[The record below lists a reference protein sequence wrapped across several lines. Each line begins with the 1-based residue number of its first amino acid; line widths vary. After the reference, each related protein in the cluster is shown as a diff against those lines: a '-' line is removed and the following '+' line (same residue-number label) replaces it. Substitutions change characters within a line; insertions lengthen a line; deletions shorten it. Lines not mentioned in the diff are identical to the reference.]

1 MPMLM
6 KLRMSGYVALTFNL
20 YKNKLRSILD
30 ASEFMN
36 HDMASSVVLQCS
48 RCVLLFSQGKLYEQ
62 KVTEEEPRA
71 PCEYTGTIE
80 FVRGTSTT
88 CCESTMIRAL
98 GAKQDM
104 VYCNLEKNCV
114 C

>member
-1 MPMLM
+1 MP
-6 KLRMSGYVALTFNL
+6 
-20 YKNKLRSILD
+20 
-30 ASEFMN
+30 SEFMN

-88 CCESTMIRAL
+88 CCEFNDPCPIGTE
-98 GAKQDM
+98 QN
-104 VYCNLEKNCV
+104 VVCCNLEKNCV

>member
-1 MPMLM
+1 MEVLLP
-6 KLRMSGYVALTFNL
+6 KDRF
-20 YKNKLRSILD
+20 
-30 ASEFMN
+30 ASELMN

-88 CCESTMIRAL
+88 CCEFNDPCPIGTE
-98 GAKQDM
+98 QN
-104 VYCNLEKNCV
+104 VVCCNLDKNCV